1 MLLDQ
6 NPVEE
11 DLKPWNMD
19 LNTYCML
26 MHLSL
31 FASSIF
37 PMAGIILPLIMWQQF
52 KKQSNKIDQNG
63 KNIMNFLLTTFVA
76 GIVIFFVF
84 LVVFALILV
93 PEPSSK
99 NLISAS
105 LLIVLFLFIIGFGI
119 GYVVLVILA
128 AIKSYNNEIGTY
140 PLTFK
145 FIK

>member
-37 PMAGIILPLIMWQQF
+37 PIAGIILPLIMWQQF

-63 KNIMNFLLTTFVA
+63 KNIMNFILTTIIAGVAIFVVL
-76 GIVIFFVF
+76 IVI
-84 LVVFALILV
+84 FALILV
-93 PEPSSK
+93 PEP
-99 NLISAS
+99 NGYDLISLFFLVIFA
-105 LLIVLFLFIIGFGI
+105 LLIIAFGI

>member
-63 KNIMNFLLTTFVA
+63 KNIMNFILTTIIAGVAIFVVL
-76 GIVIFFVF
+76 IVI
-84 LVVFALILV
+84 FALILV
-93 PEPSSK
+93 PEP
-99 NLISAS
+99 NGYDLISLFFLVIFA
-105 LLIVLFLFIIGFGI
+105 LLIIAFGI
-119 GYVVLVILA
+119 GYVVVVILA

-140 PLTFK
+140 PLTIK

>member
-63 KNIMNFLLTTFVA
+63 KNIMNFILTTIIAGVAIFVVL
-76 GIVIFFVF
+76 IVI
-84 LVVFALILV
+84 FALILV
-93 PEPSSK
+93 PEP
-99 NLISAS
+99 NGYDLISLFFLVIFA
-105 LLIVLFLFIIGFGI
+105 LLIIAFGI
-119 GYVVLVILA
+119 GYVVVVILA

-140 PLTFK
+140 PLTLK

>member
-63 KNIMNFLLTTFVA
+63 KNIMNFILTTIIAGVAIFVVL
-76 GIVIFFVF
+76 IVI
-84 LVVFALILV
+84 FALILV
-93 PEPSSK
+93 PEP
-99 NLISAS
+99 NGYDLISLFFLVIFA
-105 LLIVLFLFIIGFGI
+105 LLIIAFGI